1 MDSYMKEMVYYR
13 RDSDQLGMTTS
24 GLIMTWI
31 QERKGIDLHDISQ
44 NICTVSANPSVLTKL
59 ALLEHAPLVE

>member
-13 RDSDQLGMTTS
+13 RDSDQLGMTS
-24 GLIMTWI
+24 GLIMTRI